1 MFYGRFMIRLLT
13 RCLCSLPWRTEMKL
27 LNKELWD
34 IVITESGEQV
44 KARVDWRVYWQ
55 VRLRVRRHVL
65 WQVYDQVIDQV
76 SLQFT
81 VEN

>member
-1 MFYGRFMIRLLT
+1 
-13 RCLCSLPWRTEMKL
+13 MKL
-27 LNKELWD
+27 MKKELWD

-44 KARVDWRVYWQ
+44 EARVDW
-55 VRLRVRRHVL
+55 RVRRHVL